1 MKITKRVEPKAKI
14 KVVSGSNF
22 SVETAEHLPRL
33 HQLCCL
39 FSRKGTFKT
48 TAITNLLKMY
58 QDTGTMDRCIWI
70 SSTASSNKKLIEHLH
85 IKPEDLL
92 DPDDPEC
99 INKLIQIV
107 EDERDEFLRFQHLV
121 KHYDKA
127 MNDMKIGLPIS
138 DEYLVAYYDVSTDQF
153 RKPVP
158 KYKCWLKGRPAII
171 SATFDDV
178 LGHAVLS
185 NRATMRL
192 AQKHRHIGAFD
203 SGGAVG
209 ISLYF
214 LVQSFKAVGGLNR
227 SIRNNAST
235 FMIGRTKDAEELK
248 EIASSCAGV
257 VEPEVFYK
265 VYDEA
270 TKDSPHDFL
279 FCDLHPKKGQPLFRK
294 NFDTYLFLDGVN

>member
-1 MKITKRVEPKAKI
+1 MKITKKVEPKAKI

-22 SVETAEHLPRL
+22 SIDTADHLPRL

-58 QDTGTMDRCIWI
+58 QDTGTMDKCIWI
-70 SSTASSNKKLIEHLH
+70 SSTAASNHQLIEHLK
-85 IKPEDLL
+85 IKPEDVL
-92 DPDDPEC
+92 DPDDPDC
-99 INKLIQIV
+99 IKKIIAIV
-107 EDERDEFLRFQHLV
+107 EEEKENFVTWKRLDENYEKV
-121 KHYDKA
+121 IK
-127 MNDMKIGLPIS
+127 DMRMGLPVN
-138 DEYLVAYYDVSTDQF
+138 DEYLMAYFDVGTNEF
-153 RKPVP
+153 RRPP
-158 KYKCWLKGRPAII
+158 PRYRCYLKGRPGVI

-209 ISLYF
+209 VSLYF

-248 EIASSCAGV
+248 EIAASCAGV

-265 VYDEA
+265 VYEEA

-279 FCDLHPKKGQPLFRK
+279 FCDLHPKKGQPVFRK
-294 NFDTYLFLDGVN
+294 NFDTYLFLDGVK